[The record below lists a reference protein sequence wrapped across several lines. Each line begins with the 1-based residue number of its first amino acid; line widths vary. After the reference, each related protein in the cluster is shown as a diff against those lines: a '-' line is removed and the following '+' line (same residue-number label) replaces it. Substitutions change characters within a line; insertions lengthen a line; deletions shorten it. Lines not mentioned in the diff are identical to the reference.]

1 MMFLALVYFYHSPPQ
16 TITMYERVT
25 YHLRKFTNLDDVGS
39 RFLRISFLFGI
50 CYDKNATH
58 E

>member
-25 YHLRKFTNLDDVGS
+25 YHLRKFTNLDDVGWFAFFAHLFS
-39 RFLRISFLFGI
+39 IWYLLR
-50 CYDKNATH
+50 
-58 E
+58 